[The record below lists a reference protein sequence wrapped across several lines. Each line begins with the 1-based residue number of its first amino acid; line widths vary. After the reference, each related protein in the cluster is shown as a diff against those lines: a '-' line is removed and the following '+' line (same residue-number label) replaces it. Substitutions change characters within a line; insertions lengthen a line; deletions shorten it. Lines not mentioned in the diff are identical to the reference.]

1 MLRALPAKRIR
12 DSLSRDSLRGLS
24 AFAVKLSLSSPQRRE
39 GTKMSLARVELRNI
53 LGCAS
58 LEIGEGEFFSFV
70 GPSRCGKTRLLR
82 MLAGL
87 LPAAPGEILISGK
100 RVTGPQTETGFI
112 FSNPALL
119 EWRTALSNVLLQ
131 AEVRGLR
138 RTAHEARARRLL
150 AAFGLSGSEE
160 RRPCELTPYL
170 KVCVSICRA
179 LVHEPPLLILD
190 DAFRFVD
197 PIARERILMDLQ
209 HLWMSAGTTAVL
221 VTENIREAVQL
232 SDRVAVLSPHPAEVV
247 QVFPIP
253 LPRPRRMDKGTTP
266 QIAEYSS
273 RIRTLFHAQGVLP

>member
-1 MLRALPAKRIR
+1 
-12 DSLSRDSLRGLS
+12 
-24 AFAVKLSLSSPQRRE
+24 
-39 GTKMSLARVELRNI
+39 MSLARVELRNI

-100 RVTGPQTETGFI
+100 RVTGPQTETGFV

-119 EWRTALSNVLLQ
+119 EWRTVLRNVLLQ
-131 AEVRGLR
+131 VEVRGLR
-138 RTAHEARARRLL
+138 PTEYEARARHLL

-160 RRPCELTPYL
+160 RRPFELTPCL
-170 KVCVSICRA
+170 QLCVSICRA

-190 DAFRFVD
+190 DAFRCVD
-197 PIARERILMDLQ
+197 PIAREQILMDLQ
-209 HLWMSAGTTAVL
+209 LLWMSVRTTAVF
-221 VTENIREAVQL
+221 VTQNIREAVQL
-232 SDRVAVLSPHPAEVV
+232 SDRVALLSPHPAQVLH
-247 QVFPIP
+247 VFPIG

-266 QIAEYSS
+266 QIAEYSN
-273 RIRTLFHAQGVLP
+273 RIRTLFRAQGVLP